1 MTQKKSR
8 PFLIVFGNMKGGTG
22 KSTLAFHVMTALL
35 YQGKTVASVDIDGS
49 QGTFSRYL
57 ENRLAY
63 KKDFPHIPVPDMH
76 HRISPVLHE
85 DMTPLQNTLH
95 DILDKSTQ
103 DIIVI
108 DTPGNDSI
116 FSQYTHSLADLL
128 ITPINDSYID
138 LDLLINIQNDTL
150 PSDQRPPLSTYA
162 NMVWKQRIQK
172 AARKDGPLEWMI
184 LRNRINTLVSKN
196 HQSIDTLVENLSKR
210 IGFHLAHGV
219 GERVIFRELF
229 GEGTTLLDKGERK
242 TTLSHIAARHEIR
255 SFLDHILHFH
265 EKFLHYHAHKDEY
278 NASAA

>member
-1 MTQKKSR
+1 
-8 PFLIVFGNMKGGTG
+8 MKGGTG

-35 YQGKTVASVDIDGS
+35 YQGKTVASIDIDGS

-63 KKDFPHIPVPDMH
+63 KQHFPHIPVPETH

-85 DMTPLQNTLH
+85 DMAPLQEKLH
-95 DILDKSTQ
+95 EIIAQSTQ

-108 DTPGNDSI
+108 DTPGNDSV

-138 LDLLINIQNDTL
+138 LDLLINIQNNMTQSVMSSSAASAAL
-150 PSDQRPPLSTYA
+150 ASDQRLPLSTYA
-162 NMVWKQRIQK
+162 NMVWKQRVQK

-184 LRNRINTLVSKN
+184 LRNRIHTVISRN
-196 HQSIDTLVENLSKR
+196 HQYIDTLVENLSKR
-210 IGFHLAHGV
+210 IGFHISHGV

-229 GEGTTLLDKGERK
+229 GEGLTFLDKEERK

-255 SFLDHILHFH
+255 SFLESILHFY
-265 EKFLHYHAHKDEY
+265 EKFLQYHAHDDR
-278 NASAA
+278 ASAA